1 MKICEGPHMAWIFI
15 FYFDWF
21 EWASVCSTSIF
32 FFEPCLSQH
41 SSAHLWTLKA
51 KAGVDTSFKP
61 LNSDFE
67 PLKAQEVERWNENI
81 NSWLTCL
88 CHTHTLC
95 CGWRVSVIAS
105 EAEVEKK
112 NKGVHKDVFLLVQQP
127 DSLSVCHLSS
137 WNPILAGFFLRSVSR
152 AAFLYRC
159 LESCRIYLKAA
170 VIFPV
175 AEIY

>member
-1 MKICEGPHMAWIFI
+1 M
-15 FYFDWF
+15 
-21 EWASVCSTSIF
+21 
-32 FFEPCLSQH
+32 
-41 SSAHLWTLKA
+41 
-51 KAGVDTSFKP
+51 
-61 LNSDFE
+61 
-67 PLKAQEVERWNENI
+67 
-81 NSWLTCL
+81 
-88 CHTHTLC
+88 
-95 CGWRVSVIAS
+95 SVIAS